1 LHPAATLEKKRRVT
15 FRESAMAYHLE
26 GRLLEVCDCRVLCPC
41 WIGEDPDNGTC
52 DSVLAYRFD
61 KGTID
66 GVDVA
71 GCTIALVSHIPG
83 NVLNGNFR
91 IAVYL
96 DEGTSDAQQ
105 EAILNVYT
113 GKLGGPGA
121 ELANMV
127 GVVVS
132 VERAT
137 ITFDVHE
144 GRGTLPISNVS
155 HAELEP
161 YKGPDGSTTVLS
173 NTIFSTVPGAPVFV
187 GKATIYRSKHPAL
200 GHDLELRGQNALQS
214 TFVFDA

>member
-1 LHPAATLEKKRRVT
+1 
-15 FRESAMAYHLE
+15 MAYHLE

-52 DSVLAYRFD
+52 DSVMAYHFD
-61 KGTID
+61 KGTIE

-71 GCTIALVSHIPG
+71 GRTIAFVCHIPG

-91 IAVYL
+91 VAVYL
-96 DEGTSDAQQ
+96 DQGVSDAQQ
-105 EAILNVYT
+105 EALLNVYT
-113 GKLGGPGA
+113 GKLGGPVA
-121 ELANMV
+121 EIAKLV
-127 GVVVS
+127 GEVVS
-132 VERAT
+132 VERAP
-137 ITFDVHE
+137 IRFDVNE
-144 GRGTLPISNVS
+144 GRGTLTVGDVS

-187 GKATIYRSKHPAL
+187 GKAAVYRSKHPTL
-200 GHDLELRGQNALQS
+200 GHNLELHGQNALQS